1 MAILDGRIETISGRV
16 MSGWINAD
24 TTPAHPLNIEL
35 LDNGLLLGA
44 TLMASLD
51 GTPVLSFEFLLPRAI
66 FDGAAH
72 EFSARVDGI
81 AIPLANAAHT
91 LTAEFLAEP
100 PPATPPVGWLEM
112 ISEKGWVQGWA
123 WYPDRPDERVELE
136 MLVDGAPAGTTIAM
150 RLREDVLNAGH
161 GDGRYGFSWPLP
173 YQVLAQPRDVTITA
187 RDKKTGYV
195 LPEPRLFR
203 RRVVVDAMRKINDL
217 EDQLRLLTATLDGVE
232 RRAAASNAGTAELF
246 KTVGDFFTQLASL
259 AEAGEPPSSL
269 RLLKSAADEL
279 AAIYPPFAFRPA
291 PEPEI
296 SILLEAAGPAS
307 AIYETLQAV
316 FETIGDMPAEII
328 LLDSGACEEAP
339 LLPAIVQ
346 NIRYAR
352 LPGSPVARA
361 NDAARLAA
369 APLLVFI
376 TAGISPAA
384 YWTDELSPF
393 SADPALAALAA
404 RITTAEGTI
413 ISAGMDLTDGDLLPR
428 GEGFLSA
435 DPAFNV
441 PSPVSAPDPA
451 FCAIRRAAWLAQNG
465 LDEDFSSLPPALAE
479 LLVRAK
485 TVGASA
491 LYSPPLIGIAH
502 LVLPPTT
509 SPEASRLD
517 QSKLRAL
524 SEASA

>member
-1 MAILDGRIETISGRV
+1 MAILEGRIETISGRV

-100 PPATPPVGWLEM
+100 PPATPPIGWLEM

-123 WYPDRPDERVELE
+123 WYPDRPEERVELE

-150 RLREDVLNAGH
+150 RLREDVLNAGY
-161 GDGRYGFSWPLP
+161 GDGKYGFSWPLP
-173 YQVLAQPRDVTITA
+173 YQVLTQPRDVTITA

-203 RRVVVDAMRKINDL
+203 RRVVVDAMRKIDDL
-217 EDQLRLLTATLDGVE
+217 EDQLRLLTATLEGVE

-279 AAIYPPFAFRPA
+279 ATTYPPFAFRPA

-296 SILLEAAGPAS
+296 SILLEATGPAS
-307 AIYETLQAV
+307 AIYETLHAL
-316 FETIGDMPAEII
+316 FETIGDIPAEIL

-352 LPGSPVARA
+352 LPGSAVARA
-361 NDAARLAA
+361 NDAARLATG
-369 APLLVFI
+369 PVLVFI
-376 TAGISPAA
+376 TAGIIPTA
-384 YWTDELSPF
+384 YWTNALDAF
-393 SADPALAALAA
+393 DVDPALVALAA
-404 RITTAEGTI
+404 RITTAEGTLV
-413 ISAGMDLTDGDLLPR
+413 SAGIELADGDLFRR
-428 GEGFLSA
+428 GTGFAAA
-435 DPAFNV
+435 DPDYIRPAEV
-441 PSPVSAPDPA
+441 TAPDPT
-451 FCAIRRAAWLAQNG
+451 FFAILRRTLVG
-465 LDEDFSSLPPALAE
+465 HSVLDETFSCHAVALAE
-479 LLVRAK
+479 FLNRLKAQEKIIRYEPDFTGLVHSPLAESIFTISSEDLAK
-485 TVGASA
+485 LNEYAQ
-491 LYSPPLIGIAH
+491 
-502 LVLPPTT
+502 LV
-509 SPEASRLD
+509 
-517 QSKLRAL
+517 
-524 SEASA
+524 